1 MCAPRKNRV
10 VVSLVYRR
18 THTALSADRR
28 RMKRGEERRRR
39 TRRRWLRR
47 WRRRETRV
55 RTYTYATDD
64 VVEKTEAYRWP
75 RTLGLRGGK
84 EGEGGGV
91 RAEGKTTRN
100 LCRSGTTLGRVSPC
114 HGPHARPVSA
124 RIRGSLGLF
133 TLFSEISSVV
143 LGPRLRVDVG

>member
-1 MCAPRKNRV
+1 
-10 VVSLVYRR
+10 
-18 THTALSADRR
+18 
-28 RMKRGEERRRR
+28 
-39 TRRRWLRR
+39 LRR
-47 WRRRETRV
+47 WRCRNVCPYIRMPLRL
-55 RTYTYATDD
+55 

-75 RTLGLRGGK
+75 RTLCLHGRK

-133 TLFSEISSVV
+133 SRARASFAYGRQVNRAERESRTACVPIADTDETVPPVVSSSFDQ
-143 LGPRLRVDVG
+143 RIHM